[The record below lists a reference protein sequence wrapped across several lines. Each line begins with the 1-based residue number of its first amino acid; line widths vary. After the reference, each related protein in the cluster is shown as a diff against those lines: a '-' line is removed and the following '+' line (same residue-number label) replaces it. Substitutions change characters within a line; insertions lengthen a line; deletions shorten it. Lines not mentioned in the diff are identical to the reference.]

1 MDAAL
6 VFAGG
11 DAIPRAVGELLDRDR
26 LVIAADSGLDH
37 AHSLGFHADL
47 LVGDLDSVDPD
58 RLRDAQERGTRV
70 EHHPVEKDATDLELA
85 LEAARSRGATR
96 VTVVGGT
103 GGRLDHF
110 LANALLLAA
119 PRFGDLEIDALF
131 PPARVAVVRRTGT
144 LLGRPGELCTLLP
157 VGGPADGV
165 TTTGL
170 RYPLRDERLPAGTTR
185 GVSNVFVDG
194 AATVTV
200 RTGVLLAIQ
209 PEALEV

>member
-1 MDAAL
+1 MHDAL

-11 DAIPRAVGELLDRDR
+11 DAIPHAVGDHLDRDR

-37 AHSLGFHADL
+37 AHALGFHADL
-47 LVGDLDSVDPD
+47 LVGDLDSVDAD
-58 RLRDAQERGTRV
+58 LLRAARENGTKI

-103 GGRLDHF
+103 GGRLDHL

-119 PRFGDLEIDALF
+119 PRFGDLELDALL
-131 PPARVAVVRRTGT
+131 PPARVTVVRNERT
-144 LLGRPGELCTLLP
+144 LSGRVGALCTLLP
-157 VGGPADGV
+157 AGGPADGV

-170 RYPLRDERLPAGTTR
+170 RYPLRDEHLAAGTTR
-185 GVSNVFVDG
+185 GVSNVFVDVT
-194 AATVTV
+194 ATVAV
-200 RTGVLLAIQ
+200 RAGVLLAIQ
-209 PEALEV
+209 PDALEA

>member
-11 DAIPRAVGELLDRDR
+11 DAIPRSLGELLDRDR
-26 LVIAADSGLDH
+26 FVIAADSGLDH

-47 LVGDLDSVDPD
+47 LVGDLDSVDAD
-58 RLRDAQERGTRV
+58 RLRAARGDGTEV

-85 LEAARSRGATR
+85 LDAARTRGMNH
-96 VTVVGGT
+96 VTVVGGN
-103 GGRLDHF
+103 GGRLDHL

-119 PRFGDLEIDALF
+119 PRFGDLDIDALL
-131 PPARVAVVRRTGT
+131 PPARLAVVRTSST
-144 LLGRPGELCTLLP
+144 LLGRIGELCTLLP
-157 VGGPADGV
+157 AGGPADGV

-185 GVSNVFVDG
+185 GVSNVFVDET
-194 AATVTV
+194 ATVSI
-200 RTGVLLAIQ
+200 RSGVLLAIQ

>member
-11 DAIPRAVGELLDRDR
+11 DPVPRALADLLDRDR

-47 LVGDLDSVDPD
+47 VVGDLDSVDAD
-58 RLRDAQERGTRV
+58 ILRRARDEGT
-70 EHHPVEKDATDLELA
+70 EIELHPAEKNATDLDLA
-85 LEAARSRGATR
+85 LEAARARGATR
-96 VTVVGGT
+96 VTVVGGS

-110 LANALLLAA
+110 VANVLLLAA
-119 PRFGDLEIDALF
+119 PRFADLEIEALL
-131 PPARVAVVRRTGT
+131 PPARVAVVRDTGT

-157 VGGPADGV
+157 VGGDAHGV

-170 RYPLRDERLPAGTTR
+170 RYPLCDEQLTAGTTR
-185 GVSNVFVDG
+185 GVSNVFAEP
-194 AATVTV
+194 AASVSL

>member
-11 DAIPRAVGELLDRDR
+11 DGVPQAVGELLDRDR

-37 AHSLGFHADL
+37 AHMLGFHTDL
-47 LVGDLDSVDPD
+47 LVGDLDSVDTEL
-58 RLRDAQERGTRV
+58 LREARENGTKV

-96 VTVVGGT
+96 VTVVGGG
-103 GGRLDHF
+103 GGRHDHL
-110 LANALLLAA
+110 LANVLLLAA
-119 PRFGDLEIDALF
+119 PRFGDLEIDALL
-131 PPARVAVVRRTGT
+131 PPARVAVVRSSST
-144 LLGRPGELCTLLP
+144 LLGRAGELCTLLP
-157 VGGPADGV
+157 AGGPADGV

-170 RYPLRDERLPAGTTR
+170 RYPLRDERLPTGTTR
-185 GVSNVFVDG
+185 GVSNVFVETT
-194 AATVTV
+194 ATVSV
-200 RTGVLLAIQ
+200 RSGVVLAIQ